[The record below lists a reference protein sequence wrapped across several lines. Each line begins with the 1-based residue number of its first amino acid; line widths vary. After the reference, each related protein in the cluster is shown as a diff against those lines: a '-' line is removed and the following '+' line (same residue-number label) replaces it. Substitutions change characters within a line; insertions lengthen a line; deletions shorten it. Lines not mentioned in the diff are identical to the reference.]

1 MNRLWLSAVFAFFG
15 FGWPV
20 AAMAHG
26 PCNCSFPQL
35 GEPGAKVTVRTQAY
49 RIVFNPKPR
58 NYGPAMRD
66 SGYASAYQPA
76 APTRTLLSRAV
87 RNPARKAS
95 YRVPAVPPGV
105 YLVLIFDGS
114 ERGTHSTWDYVHVL
128 GAPPSAA
135 ERPAATERS
144 AAGSSTDRGGGD
156 GDLPIAAL
164 AASVLAG
171 LAIGAAAV
179 ATMGR
184 RLHRTG
190 P

>member
-1 MNRLWLSAVFAFFG
+1 MNRLWPSAVIAFLG
-15 FGWPV
+15 LSWPM

-49 RIVFNPKPR
+49 KIVFNPKPR

-66 SGYASAYQPA
+66 TGYASAYQPA

-87 RNPARKAS
+87 RNRARRAS
-95 YRVPAVPPGV
+95 YRVPAVPPGI

-114 ERGTHSTWDYVHVL
+114 EGGWHSTWDYFHVL
-128 GAPPSAA
+128 GAAPSAA
-135 ERPAATERS
+135 ERPGAAERP
-144 AAGSSTDRGGGD
+144 AAGSSTERTGGD
-156 GDLPIAAL
+156 DDLTLPAL
-164 AASVLAG
+164 AASVLTG
-171 LAIGAAAV
+171 LVIGAGAV
-179 ATMGR
+179 AVLGR
-184 RLHRTG
+184 RHHRTG